1 MVIEYALLYIISIIV
16 IIYCG
21 KHYPGLVNRK
31 DEKEC
36 IELTVY
42 SLIPIINFLM
52 AVYCIGYIIF
62 NTLLNYLRD
71 DNKINS

>member
-1 MVIEYALLYIISIIV
+1 MVIDLILLYIISIVV

-21 KHYPGLVNRK
+21 KHYPELVNRK
-31 DEKEC
+31 DKEEC
-36 IELTVY
+36 IEITIY

-62 NTLLNYLRD
+62 NTLNYLID

>member
-1 MVIEYALLYIISIIV
+1 MVIDLILLYIISIIV
-16 IIYCG
+16 IVYCG

-31 DEKEC
+31 DKEEC
-36 IELTVY
+36 IEVTVY

-52 AVYCIGYIIF
+52 AIYCIGYIIF
-62 NTLLNYLRD
+62 NTLLNYLKD